1 LSAARQRAGE
11 MRGTS
16 IVDAMALAVFG
27 SIGERLAATFKLH
40 ESLRRAGLNI
50 HPRLYMARVLFYM
63 FTALLVLVTIDFFV
77 LLFAENLIVKVVF
90 ALATLM
96 VPPIIL
102 AWGLYYPEAKA
113 SERAMKTELEFPFFA
128 AYMTAMAYGGVSPE
142 KLIERLTQ
150 IRVFKALREE
160 ALRVIRDVKI
170 FGQNILAALERNA
183 LWHPSRLYRDF
194 MLGYLTTIRTGGDV
208 IHYLEI
214 RTQEVFQSRMEDLK
228 NRAERVGFIVEAYA
242 AVAVLGTLS
251 LYIFFIISGLIAAGG
266 GFGGTVGIML
276 YSFVLLPM
284 LVIVILLMLNSL
296 IPSQENIMEPYAY
309 LFISGPAGLL
319 VALAGIALSGG
330 ITPRVTDNG
339 IDMAHI
345 KSVIVAISIA
355 FIVVSLGP
363 SIVYMRKVRRERAIS
378 RSLANFFRDLSEVR
392 RTGLSPEK
400 SIIML
405 SERDYGPLTPI
416 IKRIAGALSIGLHVE
431 KAVRQAIRGYHNW
444 VLRVTMRFL
453 VDAMEVGGGNP
464 HTLDSLA
471 RYISSLVEINEQL
484 RKRLRAY
491 ILMPYFGAIMVAV
504 TSILTLTMLVSAVT
518 QAGLV
523 GGGGSMGG
531 TVGGLRV
538 NITPQNIA
546 NLLLIASIASVFN
559 AWLSGLVAGK
569 IQDQSLAAGF
579 LHAAIL
585 TAITMVVL
593 LVLLGGT
600 GDLVGSSKTTAKLV
614 AQLASF
620 ASFGKELK

>member
-1 LSAARQRAGE
+1 
-11 MRGTS
+11 
-16 IVDAMALAVFG
+16 VFLFTG
-27 SIGERLAATFKLH
+27 S
-40 ESLRRAGLNI
+40 
-50 HPRLYMARVLFYM
+50 
-63 FTALLVLVTIDFFV
+63 TI
-77 LLFAENLIVKVVF
+77 IRVVF
-90 ALATLM
+90 VLATLM
-96 VPPIIL
+96 VLPIVF

-113 SERAMKTELEFPFFA
+113 AERAAKTDLEFPFFA

-160 ALRVIRDVKI
+160 ALRILRDVKI
-170 FGQNILAALERNA
+170 FGQNILSSLERNA

-194 MLGYLTTIRTGGDV
+194 MLGYLTTLRTGGDV

-214 RTQEVFQSRMEDLK
+214 RTQEIFQSRMEDLK

-242 AVAVLGTLS
+242 AVAALGTLS
-251 LYIFFIISGLIAAGG
+251 FYIFFIISGLVGSAAAG
-266 GFGGTVGIML
+266 GFGGTTGIML
-276 YSFVLLPM
+276 YSFVVLPL
-284 LVIVILLMLNSL
+284 LVIMILVMLSSL
-296 IPSQENIMEPYAY
+296 LPSQENIQEPYAY
-309 LFISGPAGLL
+309 LFISAPAGLL
-319 VALAGIALSGG
+319 VALGGIALSGG
-330 ITPRVTDNG
+330 FSHLVTEQGVDTARIRG
-339 IDMAHI
+339 IVLA
-345 KSVIVAISIA
+345 VGLGL
-355 FIVVSLGP
+355 IVVSLGP
-363 SIVYMRKVRRERAIS
+363 AIIYIKKVRKERAIS

-431 KAVRQAIRGYHNW
+431 KAVRHAIRGYRNW

-491 ILMPYFGAIMVAV
+491 IIMPYFGAIMVAV
-504 TSILTLTMLVSAVT
+504 TSILTLTMLVSAVAKT
-518 QAGLV
+518 GLV
-523 GGGGSMGG
+523 GGQGGSMGG
-531 TVGGLRV
+531 AAGGLQV
-538 NITPQNIA
+538 NITPENIA
-546 NLLLIASIASVFN
+546 NLLLIASLASIFN

-579 LHAAIL
+579 LHAALL
-585 TAITMVVL
+585 TAITMLVL
-593 LVLLGGT
+593 TALLGGA
-600 GDLVGSSKTTAKLV
+600 GAVMTAAAK
-614 AQLASF
+614 
-620 ASFGKELK
+620 

>member
-1 LSAARQRAGE
+1 MASARGEALRQ
-11 MRGTS
+11 GTS
-16 IVDAMALAVFG
+16 VIDAMALAVFG
-27 SIGERLAATFKLH
+27 SIAERLSASFKLH

-50 HPRLYMARVLFYM
+50 HPRLYMARVLFYVFM
-63 FTALLVLVTIDFFV
+63 SVLVLASIDFFV
-77 LLFAENLIVKVVF
+77 FIFVDNLIAKIVLL
-90 ALATLM
+90 LATLM
-96 VPPIIL
+96 TPPIIL

-113 SERAMKTELEFPFFA
+113 SERAMKTDLEFPFFA

-160 ALRVIRDVKI
+160 ALRVLRDVKI
-170 FGQNILAALERNA
+170 FGQNILSALERNA
-183 LWHPSRLYRDF
+183 LWHPSRLYRDY

-251 LYIFFIISGLIAAGG
+251 LYIFFIISGLISSGG
-266 GFGGTVGIML
+266 GMGGTMGIIL

-284 LVIVILLMLNSL
+284 LVMVIIMMLNSL
-296 IPSQENIMEPYAY
+296 LPSQENIMEPYAY
-309 LFISGPAGLL
+309 LFVSGPAALL

-330 ITPRVTDNG
+330 LTPRVTGNG
-339 IDMAHI
+339 IDTGHI
-345 KSVIVAISIA
+345 RSIVMVLGLS
-355 FIVVSLGP
+355 FIVLSLGP
-363 SIVYMRKVRRERAIS
+363 TIVYMRKVRRERAVS

-405 SERDYGPLTPI
+405 SERDYGPLSPI

-471 RYISSLVEINEQL
+471 RYISSLVEINDQL

-491 ILMPYFGAIMVAV
+491 IIMPYFGAIMVAV
-504 TSILTLTMLVSAVT
+504 TSILTLTMLVSAVA

-523 GGGGSMGG
+523 GGGGGLGAGG
-531 TVGGLRV
+531 AVGGLKV
-538 NITPQNIA
+538 NISPQNIA
-546 NLLLIASIASVFN
+546 NLLLIASAASVFN

-585 TAITMVVL
+585 TGITVAVL
-593 LVLLGGT
+593 VMLLSGT
-600 GDLVGSSKTTAKLV
+600 GGLLAAKTAH
-614 AQLASF
+614 
-620 ASFGKELK
+620 

>member
-1 LSAARQRAGE
+1 MSNRQTVRKDLE
-11 MRGTS
+11 MVGGGV
-16 IVDAMALAVFG
+16 VDAIALAVYG
-27 SIGERLAATFKLH
+27 SIGERLAYSFKLH

-50 HPRLYMARVLFYM
+50 HPRLYMAKILFYL
-63 FTALLVLVTIDFFV
+63 TVSLIVLGSLDFFV
-77 LLFAENLIVKVVF
+77 FLLTGSLIVRVVMI
-90 ALATLM
+90 LATLM
-96 VPPIIL
+96 VPPIVF

-113 SERAMKTELEFPFFA
+113 SERAAKTELEFPFFA

-160 ALRVIRDVKI
+160 ALRIMRDVKI
-170 FGQNILAALERNA
+170 FGQNILSALERNA
-183 LWHPSRLYRDF
+183 LWHPSRLFRDF
-194 MLGYLTTIRTGGDV
+194 MLGYLTTLRTGGDV

-251 LYIFFIISGLIAAGG
+251 LYIFFIISGLIGTGG
-266 GFGGTVGIML
+266 GFGGTAGIIL
-276 YSFVLLPM
+276 YSFVVLP
-284 LVIVILLMLNSL
+284 LIVILILMMLSSL
-296 IPSQENIMEPYAY
+296 LPSQENIREPYAY
-309 LFISGPAGLL
+309 LFISAPLGLL

-330 ITPRVTDNG
+330 IGNLVVQN
-339 IDMAHI
+339 
-345 KSVIVAISIA
+345 SVNTARIRDIVIA
-355 FIVVSLGP
+355 VSLGLIVVSLGP
-363 SIVYMRKVRRERAIS
+363 AIVYMRKVRRERAIS

-431 KAVRQAIRGYHNW
+431 RAVRHAIKGYRNW

-491 ILMPYFGAIMVAV
+491 IIMPYFGAIMVAV
-504 TSILTLTMLVSAVT
+504 TSILTLTMLVSAVAKT
-518 QAGLV
+518 GLV
-523 GGGGSMGG
+523 GAAQGG
-531 TVGGLRV
+531 TIGGLKV
-538 NITPQNIA
+538 NIQPENIA
-546 NLLLIASIASVFN
+546 NLLLIAALASVFN

-579 LHAAIL
+579 LHAALL

-593 LVLLGGT
+593 IALLSGSGGM
-600 GDLVGSSKTTAKLV
+600 
-614 AQLASF
+614 F
-620 ASFGKELK
+620 AAGGGK

>member
-1 LSAARQRAGE
+1 MESVARQRA
-11 MRGTS
+11 RRANPSS
-16 IVDAMALAVFG
+16 IIDVMALAVFG
-27 SIGERLAATFKLH
+27 SLSERLVKAFKLH

-63 FTALLVLVTIDFFV
+63 SLAFFV
-77 LLFAENLIVKVVF
+77 LASINFFVFVLTDNLVARVV
-90 ALATLM
+90 ALLSLLV
-96 VPPIIL
+96 VPPMVL
-102 AWGLYYPEAKA
+102 MWGLYYPEAKA
-113 SERAMKTELEFPFFA
+113 SERATKTDLEFPFFA
-128 AYMTAMAYGGVSPE
+128 AYLTAMAYGGVSPE

-150 IRVFKALREE
+150 IRVFRALREE

-170 FGQNILAALERNA
+170 FGQNILSALERNA

-242 AVAVLGTLS
+242 AVAILGTLS

-266 GFGGTVGIML
+266 GLGGTTGIIL

-309 LFISGPAGLL
+309 LFVSGPAGLF

-330 ITPRVTDNG
+330 VTPRVTENG
-339 IDMAHI
+339 AIDVAHI
-345 KSVIVAISIA
+345 RGVLIAVGLA
-355 FIVVSLGP
+355 FIVASLGP
-363 SIVYMRKVRRERAIS
+363 AVVYIKKVRKERAIS

-431 KAVRQAIRGYHNW
+431 KAVRQAIKGYRNW

-504 TSILTLTMLVSAVT
+504 TSILTLTMLVSAVL
-518 QAGLV
+518 QAGLA
-523 GGGGSMGG
+523 GGGGGATAGG

-538 NITPQNIA
+538 NITPENIA
-546 NLLLIASIASVFN
+546 NLLLIASVASVFN

-585 TAITMVVL
+585 TALTTAVL
-593 LVLLGGT
+593 LVLLGGA
-600 GDLVGSSKTTAKLV
+600 GGLVTPAKAVWLTV
-614 AQLASF
+614 L
-620 ASFGKELK
+620 LLR